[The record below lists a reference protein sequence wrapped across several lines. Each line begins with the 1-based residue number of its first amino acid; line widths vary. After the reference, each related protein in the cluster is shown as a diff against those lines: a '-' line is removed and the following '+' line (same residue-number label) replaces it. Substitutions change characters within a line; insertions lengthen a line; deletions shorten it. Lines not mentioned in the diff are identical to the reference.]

1 MKRKIKTIFK
11 LLTYKIFNSLVIK
24 NSISL
29 SDFFISLGYAIKNEA
44 LFKYCEATKV
54 DWFKL
59 DRLEMHKELAEKLIG
74 NDNKIIY
81 LEFGVFWGQTFE
93 LWTNNNT
100 NPDSF
105 FVGFDTFSGLP
116 EDWGNIKKGS
126 FSAQGELPNIKDP
139 RCSFQVG
146 LIQDTL
152 PLFLK
157 DFSKGT
163 KKVIHIDVDLYNA
176 SLITL
181 INLNPYLEK
190 DDIIIFDDFFTIT
203 KAKFEYRS
211 YLDYLSLYET
221 KLIPILCNRNGHF
234 VAKVG

>member
-11 LLTYKIFNSLVIK
+11 LLIYKIFNSLVIK
-24 NSISL
+24 NSIHL

-44 LFKYCEATKV
+44 MFKYDDGPKV

-59 DRLEMHKELAEKLIG
+59 DRLDMHGQLADQLIG
-74 NDNKIIY
+74 RDSKIVY
-81 LEFGVFWGQTFE
+81 LEFGVYKGQTLE
-93 LWTNNNT
+93 LWVMNNINQK
-100 NPDSF
+100 SS
-105 FVGFDTFSGLP
+105 FVGFDTFSGIP
-116 EDWGNIKKGS
+116 EDWGNVKKGS
-126 FSAQGELPNIKDP
+126 FSAKGELPKINDT

-163 KKVIHIDVDLYNA
+163 RKVIHIDVDLYNA

-190 DDIIIFDDFFTIT
+190 DDIIIFDDFFTLT
-203 KAKFEYRS
+203 KAKFEFRA
-211 YLDYLSLYET
+211 YLDYLSLFGT
-221 KLIPILCNRNGHF
+221 KLIPLLSNRNGHF
-234 VAKVG
+234 VAKIG